1 MVLEVQNTYETLQK
15 CLLLSVAVRCETDE
29 KLHMIYDYG
38 YKRNNKFT
46 KYRANVKARD
56 RTKVE
61 QCTYYTLVHF
71 PNRVGGPLIT
81 ILRKS
86 PNSESRSRVVN
97 CCSIFW
103 SCRRQTSGR
112 RATILTLFVVSL
124 SPSRQML
131 ELHISSQSMSAFFCV
146 APYSLVTSHPFHV
159 TLQLLTE
166 SLHKTTHK
174 YPKYD
179 TNNPVRSHTFT
190 ARTNKTKRRW
200 KNT

>member
-1 MVLEVQNTYETLQK
+1 MVLEVQNTCEALQK
-15 CLLLSVAVRCETDE
+15 CLLLSIAIRCDNDE
-29 KLHMIYDYG
+29 KLQMIYNYG
-38 YKRNNKFT
+38 YKRNNKST
-46 KYRANVKARD
+46 KDRANAKAGD

-61 QCTYYTLVHF
+61 QSTYYTLVQF
-71 PNRVGGPLIT
+71 PNTITGPLIT

-97 CCSIFW
+97 CCSVRW
-103 SCRRQTSGR
+103 RCRRQTSGR
-112 RATILTLFVVSL
+112 RTTILTLFVVSL

-131 ELHISSQSMSAFFCV
+131 ELRIRSKSMPTFFCV
-146 APYSLVTSHPFHV
+146 APDSLVTSHPFHG
-159 TLQLLTE
+159 TPQLLTQ
-166 SLHKTTHK
+166 SLHKITHK

-190 ARTNKTKRRW
+190 TNKTKHGW